1 MKIIEKLRPVHEQ
14 RMRLLALG
22 AGLPAVIAALAL
34 LWRADYT
41 PRVQWPVTIAI
52 LFVWWTCAS
61 AIRQRVASP
70 LRTLAN
76 LLEAMREGDYSI
88 RGLGTGG
95 EDALSEVMQQV
106 NAMSATLI
114 AQRLGALEATTLLVF
129 GRSRQWLRG
138 HSGIRGRIG
147 HSRAAL
153 ECAHH
158 SARTI
163 ENVEND
169 R

>member
-1 MKIIEKLRPVHEQ
+1 MKIVEKLRPVHEQ

-22 AGLPAVIAALAL
+22 AGFPAVIAALAL

-41 PRVQWPVTIAI
+41 LRMQWPITIVI

-106 NAMSATLI
+106 NAMSAI
-114 AQRLGALEATTLLVF
+114 SMGARREISNTPIPCPWRTASPRMARASGGRKWWKAVKMVRNP
-129 GRSRQWLRG
+129 GRSAG
-138 HSGIRGRIG
+138 TAVASTADG
-147 HSRAAL
+147 
-153 ECAHH
+153 
-158 SARTI
+158 
-163 ENVEND
+163 
-169 R
+169 